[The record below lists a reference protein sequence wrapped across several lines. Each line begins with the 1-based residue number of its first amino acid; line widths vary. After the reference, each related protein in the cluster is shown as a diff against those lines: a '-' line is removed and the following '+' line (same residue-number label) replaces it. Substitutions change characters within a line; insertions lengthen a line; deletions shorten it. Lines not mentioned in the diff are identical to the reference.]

1 MQTLWQDARYAF
13 RLLLRSPAFAATS
26 IATLA
31 LAIGANAAIFSA
43 VKGVLIAPLP
53 YENPDRLVRLFEE
66 SATTPHF
73 PMSPAD
79 FRDYRAELRTFD
91 GLAAYLRRDLQ
102 LGDSG
107 APEQLRGMQVTAG
120 FFTLLGYPPVLGRD
134 FTRDDEVEGNDDGI
148 ILGDGL
154 WRRRFNG
161 DPSAVGQTVRLSG
174 RVFRIIGVLP
184 PGFKHV
190 GGTYRTYGHGEPVD
204 VWSVLAPPRGDKPQD
219 RFSHYFNVVARI
231 QGGASRAAVQEDLRQ
246 TSVSVARRYPVPN
259 SPWTARMV
267 PLKDEIVGTAES
279 TLVALSSAATAVLL
293 LACLNV
299 AGLLL
304 GRSVSRAR
312 EIGVRAALGATR
324 GRLTRQLMI
333 ESIVLSAAGGAA
345 GIALAYGGVAAL
357 VRFGPSEIPR
367 LQSIAIDSEVLLYGV
382 AATGVSAL
390 IFGFA
395 PAWRLA
401 RTGIGETLRRGAR
414 GVAGP
419 THQRMRRTLAAVE
432 IALAF
437 VLIVSGGLL
446 LRSFIAM
453 IGTDPGFRTNG
464 VITASIELPPVQYDT
479 DAATAFFTRARE
491 RIHALPEVRAV
502 AFSSDLPWTGYDEN
516 TGFDIVGR
524 KFPDGE
530 GPGARYHFVTPG
542 YTTATG
548 TPLVAGRDLS
558 PSDVKGAPLVVL
570 INETTARKY
579 WNTAADAVGARVR
592 VWGDERTVAGVVG
605 DVRDMPWHAT
615 AEPALYYP
623 QAQTWYA
630 QRMFLVVRS
639 DRDASTLVEPIR
651 RALREIDPTLP
662 LANVAPLDAVAGAAL
677 ATRRLT
683 LSLVAVFGITALLLA
698 VVGIYGVIAQS
709 VGHRT
714 QEFGVR
720 LALGATHGDILR
732 LVLTSGAVVI
742 AGGVAAG
749 LLLSAAATRLLDSLL
764 YGVSA
769 ADLSTFVWVTI
780 LLIVSALLATYIPA
794 RRATRISAAA
804 ALRTAE

>member
-1 MQTLWQDARYAF
+1 ML
-13 RLLLRSPAFAATS
+13 
-26 IATLA
+26 
-31 LAIGANAAIFSA
+31 
-43 VKGVLIAPLP
+43 
-53 YENPDRLVRLFEE
+53 
-66 SATTPHF
+66 
-73 PMSPAD
+73 
-79 FRDYRAELRTFD
+79 
-91 GLAAYLRRDLQ
+91 
-102 LGDSG
+102 
-107 APEQLRGMQVTAG
+107 
-120 FFTLLGYPPVLGRD
+120 
-134 FTRDDEVEGNDDGI
+134 
-148 ILGDGL
+148 
-154 WRRRFNG
+154 
-161 DPSAVGQTVRLSG
+161 
-174 RVFRIIGVLP
+174 RIIGVLP
-184 PGFKHV
+184 PGFQHV

-204 VWSVLAPPRGDKPQD
+204 VWSVLAPPRGDRPQD
-219 RFSHYFNVVARI
+219 RFSHYFNVVARVKS
-231 QGGASRAAVQEDLRQ
+231 GMSPAAVQEDLRQ
-246 TSVSVARRYPVPN
+246 TSSSVARKYPVPN

-304 GRSVSRAR
+304 GRAVGRAR

-324 GRLTRQLMI
+324 GRLTRQLLI
-333 ESIVLSAAGGAA
+333 ESIVLSALGGAV

-367 LQSIAIDSEVLLYGV
+367 LHSIAIDTEVLLYAM
-382 AATGVSAL
+382 AATIVSAL
-390 IFGFA
+390 VFGVA
-395 PAWRLA
+395 PAWQLA
-401 RTGIGETLRRGAR
+401 RTGIGETLKRGSR

-419 THQRMRRTLAAVE
+419 AHQRMRRTLAAVE

-437 VLIVSGGLL
+437 VLILSGGLL
-446 LRSFIAM
+446 LRSFVAM
-453 IGTDPGFRTNG
+453 IDTDPGFHPGG
-464 VITASIELPPVQYDT
+464 VLTASVELAPVQYDT
-479 DAATAFFTRARE
+479 DAATAFFTRALE
-491 RIHALPEVRAV
+491 RIRVLPQVSAV

-524 KFPDGE
+524 RFRQGE
-530 GPGARYHFVTPG
+530 EPGARYHFVTPG
-542 YTTATG
+542 YTAATG

-558 PSDVKGAPLVVL
+558 SSDVKGAPLVVL
-570 INETTARKY
+570 INEATARKY
-579 WNTAADAVGARVR
+579 WKTAAAAVGARVR
-592 VWGDERTVAGVVG
+592 VWGEERTVAGVVG
-605 DVRDMPWHAT
+605 DVRDMPWHTA

-639 DRDASTLVEPIR
+639 DRDASLLAEPVR
-651 RALREIDPTLP
+651 QALREIDPALP

-683 LSLVAVFGITALLLA
+683 LWLVAVFGITALLLA

-720 LALGATHGDILR
+720 LALGATRGDILR
-732 LVLTSGAVVI
+732 LVLTSGITVI
-742 AGGVAAG
+742 GVGVTAG
-749 LLLSAAATRLLDSLL
+749 LLLSAASTRLLDSLL

-769 ADLSTFVWVTI
+769 ADGSTFALVTM
-780 LLIVSALLATYIPA
+780 LLVAAALVSTYVPA

-804 ALRTAE
+804 ALRSAD